1 MIPPI
6 ALAVISAA
14 ILAYEVLLVRLF
26 AIVQWHHFAFM
37 AISIALLGFGVSG
50 TLIVLFRERAERMPL
65 ALFSAAAL
73 VFAVT
78 APAAFLIAQRVPFNA
93 LEIVWAPSQVLY
105 LTVIFVLLTVPFTAG
120 AACIGLAFRE
130 PGAVPGR
137 VYLWNLLGSGAGAL
151 GVVGALLMMAP
162 MTCLA
167 MIGVLGFAAA
177 LLAVAAQDSRRWG
190 RLGLLGALAA
200 GAWWAAPADW
210 TELRISEFKGL
221 PQALAVRDA
230 RLVGT
235 RSGPLTAL
243 SVVESPTVPFRH
255 APGLS
260 LMAPALPPPQL
271 GVFADGAYAT
281 AIDLWE
287 GSSESL
293 AYLDHSPDALPYHLA
308 RPRDVLVL
316 EAGGGRLVLQAIV
329 NAAGRIDVVESNP
342 DMLGL
347 LADDFAARTGQV
359 YARPEVQTVNADA
372 RHFLTASDRR
382 WDLIQ
387 LPPLGGGAT
396 QPAQG
401 LNEDYLFTAEGI
413 GRAYAVLRREGW
425 LGASVDLE
433 LPPRAAL
440 KLVSTLRAALEL
452 EGVVAPADQI
462 LAMRSMTTMS
472 VLVKRGAISGNDI
485 EEAKAFAEA
494 RGFDLVHYPGMGRSE
509 ANRRIRLAEPVFH
522 DGVRSLL
529 GSEAPDFVARYKFN
543 ISAATDD
550 RPYFHDVFRWAAL
563 PDLLS
568 LGPAGG
574 AALIDLGELIVTATL
589 LQAIVLGAV
598 LVLLPLRWRL
608 SGRVSAGAT
617 WRFGLYFAALGL
629 AFLFIEIAWIQ
640 RFVLFL
646 GHPLYSVSVVLTGF
660 LVFAAL
666 GSGVSARLERRLAG
680 RRLTSLDVAIGG
692 IVMVAAAYLAG
703 LPSVLSLLA
712 GLPAAFR
719 VLAALALIAPLA
731 FFMGMPFPLGLSRV
745 ASIDAEFVPWA
756 WGLNGCA
763 SVVSAAAATLFSM
776 NFGITATILA
786 GILLYG
792 VALLLFRRVAAP
804 ADADRTP
811 SGLA

>member
-1 MIPPI
+1 MIPPS

-14 ILAYEVLLVRLF
+14 ILGYEVLLVRLF

-50 TLIVLFRERAERMPL
+50 TLIVLFREQAERTPL
-65 ALFSAAAL
+65 GLFIASAAA
-73 VFAVT
+73 FALT
-78 APAAFLIAQRVPFNA
+78 APSAFLIAQRVPFNA
-93 LEIVWAPSQVLY
+93 LEIVWAPSQILN
-105 LTVIFVLLTVPFTAG
+105 LAAIFVLLAVPFTAG

-130 PGAVPGR
+130 PGAKPGR

-151 GVVGALLMMAP
+151 GVVGALLTMAP
-162 MTCLA
+162 MSCLA
-167 MIGVLGFAAA
+167 MIGALGFAAA
-177 LLAVAAQDSRRWG
+177 LLAAAARESRRMR
-190 RLGLLGALAA
+190 RLALLGALAT
-200 GAWWAAPADW
+200 GAWFAAPTDW
-210 TELRISEFKGL
+210 TALRISEFKGL

-230 RLVGT
+230 RLIGA
-235 RSGPLTAL
+235 RSGPLAAL
-243 SVVESPTVPFRH
+243 SVIESPTVPFRH

-271 GVFADGAYAT
+271 GVFADGAFAT
-281 AIDLWE
+281 AIDLWD
-287 GSSESL
+287 GRPESL

-308 RPRDVLVL
+308 RPQDVLVL
-316 EAGGGRLVLQAIV
+316 DAGGGRLVLQAIL
-329 NAAGRIDVVESNP
+329 NAAGRVDAVESNP
-342 DMLGL
+342 DMLAL
-347 LADDFAARTGQV
+347 LEEDFAARAGAL
-359 YARPEVQTVNADA
+359 YARPEVQTANADA
-372 RHFLTASDRR
+372 RHFLTATERL
-382 WDLIQ
+382 WDVIQ
-387 LPPLGGGAT
+387 LPPPGGGAT

-401 LNEDYLFTAEGI
+401 LSEDYLFTAEGI
-413 GRAYAVLRREGW
+413 GRAYAALRREGW
-425 LGASVDLE
+425 LSASVGLD

-452 EGVVAPADQI
+452 EGVAAPAGQI
-462 LAMRSMTTMS
+462 LAIRSMTTMT
-472 VLVKRGAISGNDI
+472 VLVKRGAISRNDI
-485 EEAKAFAEA
+485 AELKAFAET
-494 RGFDLVHYPGMGRSE
+494 RGFDLVHYPGMGRGE

-522 DGVRSLL
+522 DGVRSIL
-529 GSEAPDFVARYKFN
+529 GSEASDFVARYKFN
-543 ISAATDD
+543 IAAATDD

-563 PDLLS
+563 PDLLA

-574 AALIDLGELIVTATL
+574 AALIELGELIVTATL

-608 SGRVSAGAT
+608 SGRVSTGET

-666 GSGVSARLERRLAG
+666 GAGVSARLERRFAG
-680 RRLTSLDVAIGG
+680 TPLTALDIAIGG
-692 IVMVAAAYLAG
+692 IILVAAAYVVALSPV
-703 LPSVLSLLA
+703 LPLLA
-712 GLPAAFR
+712 GMPAALR
-719 VLAALALIAPLA
+719 VLAALAMIAPLA
-731 FFMGMPFPLGLSRV
+731 FFMGMPFPLGLSRI
-745 ASIDAEFVPWA
+745 AGIDVEFVPWA

-792 VALLLFRRVAAP
+792 AALLLFRRVAAP
-804 ADADRTP
+804 EDDGRAPPD
-811 SGLA
+811 LA